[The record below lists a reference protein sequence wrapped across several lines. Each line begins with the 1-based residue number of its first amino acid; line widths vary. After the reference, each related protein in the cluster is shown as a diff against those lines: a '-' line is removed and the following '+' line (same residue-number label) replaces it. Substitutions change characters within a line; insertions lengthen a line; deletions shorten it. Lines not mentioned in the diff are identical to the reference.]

1 MRPFRAFRSSFR
13 IVIAVLFG
21 FMSLAHGPA
30 MAFAQEKAPQAI
42 QHQPSAQHMS
52 HRGAMASHDAP
63 DHHRHHA
70 DTLTAGAA
78 ALCYGIGCFV
88 VMAPLP
94 AGAPASDLIELQ
106 ELVPAPAHAFVSAEP
121 DPSVPPPRLQ
131 A

>member
-1 MRPFRAFRSSFR
+1 MRPFRAFGPSFR

-21 FMSLAHGPA
+21 FMSLAHGPV

-42 QHQPSAQHMS
+42 QHQPPAQHAGPHAAMP
-52 HRGAMASHDAP
+52 GADAP
-63 DHHRHHA
+63 APHH
-70 DTLTAGAA
+70 AGAA
-78 ALCYGIGCFV
+78 ATGTTALCYGIGCFV
-88 VMAPLP
+88 VVAPLP